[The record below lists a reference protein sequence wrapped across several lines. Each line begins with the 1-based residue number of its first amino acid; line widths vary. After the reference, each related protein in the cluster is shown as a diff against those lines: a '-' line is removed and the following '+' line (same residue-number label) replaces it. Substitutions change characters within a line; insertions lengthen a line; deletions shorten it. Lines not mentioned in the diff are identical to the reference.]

1 MGNPATLKNGNVMPN
16 SAYIGDDITQPRI
29 FCIYHASVNTM
40 FAMLGR
46 SHKQNSP
53 YAHDPFKA
61 GDAV

>member
-1 MGNPATLKNGNVMPN
+1 MPN